1 MRKKLLKFMIIM
13 AALSVTACGQQE
25 EAVQEENKTAEVAP
39 AQEKAPEEEVQE
51 EKEEAPATNEEP
63 KSLEERAFMEFEAE
77 NLEGETVTQD
87 IFKDKK
93 LTMINIWGT
102 FCGPCIEEM
111 PFLGELN
118 QEYADKDFQIVGV
131 VADSLD
137 QDMNIDPAQVEKAQ
151 EMVKETGASYLHIL
165 PSKELVEKKLVYTQM
180 IPETIFVD
188 STGQQIGDLVIGSK
202 DKAGWS
208 AIIDEKLA
216 EVQ

>member
-13 AALSVTACGQQE
+13 AALSVTACGQQQ

-39 AQEKAPEEEVQE
+39 AEEKAPEVQE
-51 EKEEAPATNEEP
+51 EETTANEEP

-165 PSKELVEKKLVYTQM
+165 PSRELVEKKLVYTQM

-188 STGQQIGDLVIGSK
+188 STGQQIGDRIIGSK

-208 AIIDEKLA
+208 AAIDEKLA
-216 EVQ
+216 EIQ

>member
-1 MRKKLLKFMIIM
+1 MRKKLLKFMIIV
-13 AALSVTACGQQE
+13 AALAFTACSQQQQT
-25 EAVQEENKTAEVAP
+25 VQEENKTEEVAP
-39 AQEKAPEEEVQE
+39 AEEKAAEEVQE
-51 EKEEAPATNEEP
+51 ENTAANEEP

-77 NLEGETVTQD
+77 TVDGERVTQD

-93 LTMINIWGT
+93 LTMVNIWGT

-118 QEYADKDFQIVGV
+118 QEYADQDFQIVGV

-137 QDMNIDPAQVEKAQ
+137 QEMNIDPAQVDKAKEIAQ
-151 EMVKETGASYLHIL
+151 ETGATYLHIL
-165 PSKELVEKKLVYTQM
+165 PSRELVEKKLVYTQM

-188 STGQQIGDLVIGSK
+188 STGQQIGDRIIGSK

-208 AIIDEKLA
+208 AAIDEKLA
-216 EVQ
+216 EIQ

>member
-13 AALSVTACGQQE
+13 AALSVTACGQQQ

-39 AQEKAPEEEVQE
+39 AEEKAPEVQE
-51 EKEEAPATNEEP
+51 EETTANEEP